1 MPVTVYVHMHVN
13 ENENEFYV
21 PFDITSGQEC
31 SERTNI

>member
-13 ENENEFYV
+13 ENEFYV
-21 PFDITSGQEC
+21 PSDITGGQEC